1 MNHSE
6 RYYCLDYRGHCHG
19 ENPDSSV
26 FISILGLWDSQ
37 SEWSTINIDISTI
50 QHPTSSRS
58 SDQPNRIF
66 SVRIF
71 KQSDT
76 SQMEARLINL
86 VTRISE
92 ESPSSVEA
100 ADLEEV
106 CPLTRAMMV
115 GTEYVSS
122 PDTRST
128 EVLFDSSKF
137 DSCLYHML
145 LQIIR
150 IKIRYHFIITS
161 R

>member
-1 MNHSE
+1 
-6 RYYCLDYRGHCHG
+6 
-19 ENPDSSV
+19 
-26 FISILGLWDSQ
+26 
-37 SEWSTINIDISTI
+37 
-50 QHPTSSRS
+50 
-58 SDQPNRIF
+58 
-66 SVRIF
+66 
-71 KQSDT
+71 
-76 SQMEARLINL
+76 MEARLINL

-115 GTEYVSS
+115 GTENVSS

-145 LQIIR
+145 LQITR